1 MPQATVAALMTTV
14 RDGCVEVLLTRRKI
28 EPFEGRWCLPGGHID
43 PGEPARVA
51 VIREVKEETG
61 LDFEASF
68 AGYLD
73 EIIPERGIHA
83 VVLVFSGPA
92 TGELVPSEGEVSEI
106 AWIPIQEARSMSLAF
121 THNVILDRYAA
132 QSG

>member
-1 MPQATVAALMTTV
+1 MPQATVAAIITTV
-14 RDGCVEVLLTRRKI
+14 RDGQPEILLTRRRV
-28 EPFEGRWCLPGGHID
+28 EPFRGQWCLPGGHID

-51 VIREVKEETG
+51 VVREVQEETG

-73 EIIPERGIHA
+73 EIIRERGIHA
-83 VVLVFSGPA
+83 VVL
-92 TGELVPSEGEVSEI
+92 PSEDEVSEI
-106 AWIPIQEARSMSLAF
+106 AWFPIEEARSMSLAF
-121 THNVILDRYAA
+121 THNEILDRYAG